1 MKESEFQLLLREHP
15 RTLLYFYPKDN
26 TPGCSLEARD
36 FSQYLQRFY
45 DQGIGVIGVSKDCP
59 ACHKGFI
66 AQQELKIPLI
76 SDES

>member
-1 MKESEFQLLLREHP
+1 MKESEFQLLLRDYP

-26 TPGCSLEARD
+26 TPGCTLEARD

-45 DQGIGVIGVSKDCP
+45 DQEIGVVGVSKDSP
-59 ACHKGFI
+59 ACHREFI
-66 AQQELKIPLI
+66 AQRELKIPLI